1 VERVALPGRHRHA
14 HDLELLRVG
23 EARPAEP
30 LVRAPRELLEDAL
43 PVGHETQELAGAHQ
57 RAPDRDVPAWLAR
70 YSSSARRSAS
80 PSDSNPSGIRER
92 LSARSSWISLRGT
105 TCRVAVASISSIAVR
120 DSPTRRP
127 LRLSPS
133 CSVTSHAR

>member
-1 VERVALPGRHRHA
+1 AGRHRDA

-23 EARPAEP
+23 EAGPAEP
-30 LVRAPRELLEDAL
+30 LVRPPRQLLEDAL
-43 PVGHETQELAGAHQ
+43 AIGHEAEELARAHQ
-57 RAPDRDVPAWLAR
+57 CAPDVDAFAWPAR
-70 YSSSARRSAS
+70 YSSSARRSDS
-80 PSDSNPSGIRER
+80 PIDSRPSGMSER
-92 LSARSSWISLRGT
+92 LSARSSAISLRGT